1 VLAHL
6 RIVARLQ
13 PHPSDGLEKLHSGRL
28 YDVEQGGLKPRSS
41 ARGRDV
47 VEV

>member
-1 VLAHL
+1 MLAHL

-28 YDVEQGGLKPRSS
+28 YDAEQGGLKPRSS
-41 ARGRDV
+41 IRGRDRA
-47 VEV
+47 EL